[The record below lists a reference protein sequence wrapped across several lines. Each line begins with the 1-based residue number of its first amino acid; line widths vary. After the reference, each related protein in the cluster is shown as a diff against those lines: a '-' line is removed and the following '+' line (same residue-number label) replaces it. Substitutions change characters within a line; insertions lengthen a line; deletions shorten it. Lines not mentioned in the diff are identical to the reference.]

1 MREVSSSYTLIRFG
15 YQIHSLPNSALKLCM
30 EIDLK
35 DKFNSINN
43 GNRSIFEYLTLFS
56 LFSFYRHVSKIGL
69 FNFDSRI
76 QDDILEIVW
85 TVIRFLCKVTS
96 LENLLLDFHTKMK
109 KNYQNKI

>member
-43 GNRSIFEYLTLFS
+43 GNRSIFEYLTLLS
-56 LFSFYRHVSKIGL
+56 LLSFDSHISKIEL
-69 FNFDSRI
+69 FCFDSHI
-76 QDDILEIVW
+76 QVDILEIVW
-85 TVIRFLCKVTS
+85 MTVRFPCKVTS
-96 LENLLLDFHTKMK
+96 LE
-109 KNYQNKI
+109 KISLHENEDS